1 MQKWTVESQEII
13 LWFNCSKIQFNF
25 RMKWNETWQLSPV
38 PGPVFKGYSLSFIY
52 LKQFNSREHQ
62 TTTMVKQSQRT
73 ITTGSSSAASWT
85 ELNWPG
91 SRLRRGTCDCRCG
104 LSTCQ
109 SSVGAAGFVALLS
122 RSLIHDVSS
131 LPTSLRLKNK
141 LPQSATQRNFAPFL
155 DPACLPDPNPT

>member
-1 MQKWTVESQEII
+1 MQNWTVESQEII

-73 ITTGSSSAASWT
+73 ITTGSSSTASWT
-85 ELNWPG
+85 ELNRTELTG
-91 SRLRRGTCDCRCG
+91 IEIASGT
-104 LSTCQ
+104 L
-109 SSVGAAGFVALLS
+109 AGN
-122 RSLIHDVSS
+122 
-131 LPTSLRLKNK
+131 LRLPLRTVNVSIKRRRCWLCGIPLALINSRRVLIADVLEAQK
-141 LPQSATQRNFAPFL
+141 
-155 DPACLPDPNPT
+155 